1 MIKNIIFDFGDIF
14 INLDKKATA
23 NGLQKLGLIS
33 WDDELEKANLQ
44 FEKGQISPENFLQ
57 LFEKKMPKATQ
68 TEILEAW
75 NAVLLDFPNY
85 RLYFLK
91 ELSKNYQLF
100 LLSNTDSIHIKTF
113 ENRNSSFTNE
123 FYNCLKKV
131 YYSFEMGQRKPDAEI
146 FETVIKE
153 QNLKVSET
161 LFVDDRKDNCE
172 TAKQLGMHVWHLQV
186 GQEDVVDLL
195 SKNLPW

>member
-23 NGLQKLGLIS
+23 TGLQKLGLQV
-33 WDDELEKANLQ
+33 WDNELEQANLQ

-57 LFEKKMPKATQ
+57 LFEKKLPNATR
-68 TEILEAW
+68 TEILHAW

-85 RLYFLK
+85 RLDFLK
-91 ELSKNYQLF
+91 ELSKNYTLF

-113 ENRNSSFTNE
+113 ENRNLLFTNE
-123 FYNCLKKV
+123 FYSCLKKV

-146 FETVIKE
+146 FETVIQE
-153 QNLKVSET
+153 QNLSVSET

-172 TAKQLGMHVWHLQV
+172 TAQQLGMHVWHLQV

>member
-1 MIKNIIFDFGDIF
+1 MIAVG
-14 INLDKKATA
+14 
-23 NGLQKLGLIS
+23 QKLP
-33 WDDELEKANLQ
+33 N
-44 FEKGQISPENFLQ
+44 
-57 LFEKKMPKATQ
+57 ATR

-85 RLYFLK
+85 RLAFLK
-91 ELSKNYQLF
+91 ELSKNYTLF

-113 ENRNSSFTNE
+113 ENRDLLFTNE
-123 FYNCLKKV
+123 FYSCLKKV

-146 FETVIKE
+146 FKTVIQE
-153 QNLKVSET
+153 QNLNISET

-172 TAKQLGMHVWHLQV
+172 TAQQLGMHIWHLQV